1 MYSLYTITALPT
13 YLRVFPVSD
22 RKSYLWKEPFAETK
36 VHLWMDCYISCSYS
50 TNKVLASVVNCS
62 GQGRLKK

>member
-50 TNKVLASVVNCS
+50 TNKV
-62 GQGRLKK
+62 